1 MVCQIGMLAF
11 LGRIRVVCGQGS
23 VWIGEMIVLEL
34 TARGIR
40 NWPAAGTATSGHA
53 ISMVVN
59 RGEAKGLRANVAI
72 IFEWKEGC

>member
-1 MVCQIGMLAF
+1 MLAF
-11 LGRIRVVCGQGS
+11 LGRIRVVCGHES

-40 NWPAAGTATSGHA
+40 NWPAACTATNGRA
-53 ISMVVN
+53 TSMVVN
-59 RGEAKGLRANVAI
+59 RGDAKGLRANVVI